1 MASRSTNR
9 NAIIQST
16 LFHIQLKQC
25 QYIDDFPEA
34 VADVF
39 EKNVHRGRLKK
50 YQDLKRKLY
59 RIKTSFFDV
68 NKDIRK
74 KEFFESL
81 YDRIKRLIS

>member
-1 MASRSTNR
+1 MASQSISRK
-9 NAIIQST
+9 AIIQST

-39 EKNVHRGRLKK
+39 EKNVYRGRLKK

-68 NKDIRK
+68 NRDIKKKD
-74 KEFFESL
+74 FFESL
-81 YDRIKRLIS
+81 YDRIKRRVS